1 MIPLNSSPAQMPRHT
16 MSVDLP
22 DTDFRIHQLVGRH
35 LPRLAAHTALVSD
48 EGSWT
53 YAELDAVV
61 DALAAHLRTQG
72 LRAGDRL
79 LIAGESGGTQL
90 AAVLACSRLDA
101 WAVVVNARMTG
112 VEVDAIKAHCEP
124 RLLLAT
130 SGLSAEA
137 RAHGLRHG
145 AREVELAGLRFA
157 CTDADP
163 KAQAEPVQADSREQV
178 AVMIYT
184 SGTTGTPKGVM
195 LTHANLGH
203 SSAVARHARGTGSDD
218 LVYSALPISHVYGL
232 STVALAALGA
242 GATLQLASR
251 FDVAHVAAALAGG
264 VTMLHGVPAMYVRLL
279 QAHEQGTP
287 IPAPR
292 VRLLHCGGAPLDPSL
307 KARIEAIFGEP
318 INNGYGLTEASPT
331 ISMVPYR
338 QRRADLSVGYL
349 IPGMQA
355 RIVADDGQEVTPGDV
370 GELQVRGPN
379 VMKGYYKAPEQT
391 AQALDAEGWL
401 RTGDLLRAEPDGA
414 LYVMGRIKDLII
426 RSGFNV
432 YPSEVE
438 AALNAYAGV
447 RQSCVVGVPRDGDE
461 QIIAFVEA
469 EDGLSIEAEALQA
482 FARERLAP
490 YKRPQKI
497 ILLSRLPAADN
508 GKILRKAVV
517 DMAREHCN

>member
-1 MIPLNSSPAQMPRHT
+1 

-22 DTDFRIHQLVGRH
+22 DADFRIHQLAGRH
-35 LPRLAAHTALVSD
+35 LPRLAAHTALISD

-53 YAELDAVV
+53 YAELDAVT
-61 DALAAHLRTQG
+61 DALAAFLRSQG

-90 AAVLACSRLDA
+90 AAVLACSRLNA

-112 VEVDAIKAHCEP
+112 VEVDAIKTHCEP

-130 SGLSAEA
+130 SGLSAQA
-137 RAHGLRHG
+137 RAHGQRHG

-157 CTDADP
+157 CTQADP
-163 KAQAEPVQADSREQV
+163 AAQAEPVQADSREQV

-203 SSAVARHARGTGSDD
+203 SSAVARHARGTGSGD

-251 FDVAHVAAALAGG
+251 FDVEHAIAALAGG

-307 KARIEAIFGEP
+307 KARIEVIFGEP

-355 RIVADDGQEVTPGDV
+355 RIVGEDGRAVAPGNV

-391 AQALDAEGWL
+391 AQALDADGWL

-414 LYVMGRIKDLII
+414 LFVMGRIKDLII

-447 RQSCVVGVPRDGDE
+447 RQSCVVGVPHEGDE

-469 EDGLSIEAEALQA
+469 EEGRSVEAQALQA

-497 ILLSRLPAADN
+497 ILLSKLPAADN

-517 DMAREHCN
+517 DMARAHCN

>member
-1 MIPLNSSPAQMPRHT
+1 
-16 MSVDLP
+16 MSADLP
-22 DTDFRIHQLVGRH
+22 DTDFRIHQLVARH
-35 LPRLAAHTALVSD
+35 LPHQADHVALVSD
-48 EGSWT
+48 EGAWT
-53 YAELDAVV
+53 YAQLDAAVLALA
-61 DALAAHLRTQG
+61 DALTARG

-79 LIAGESGGTQL
+79 LVVGESGCAQL

-112 VEVDAIKAHCEP
+112 IEVDAIKAHCEP
-124 RLLLAT
+124 RLLLAA
-130 SGLSAEA
+130 SGLSADA

-145 AREVELAGLRFA
+145 ASEFEVAGLA
-157 CTDADP
+157 YSCTAADP
-163 KAQAEPVQADSREQV
+163 AARAEPVQADAREQV

-203 SSAVARHARGTGSDD
+203 SSAVARHARGTGPDD
-218 LVYSALPISHVYGL
+218 RVYSALPISHVYGL

-242 GATLQLASR
+242 GATLQLAGR
-251 FDVAHVAAALAGG
+251 FDIAHAVAALAEG

-279 QAHEQGTP
+279 QAHEQGTA
-287 IPAPR
+287 IAAPKI
-292 VRLLHCGGAPLDPSL
+292 RLLHCGGAPLDPSL

-338 QRRADLSVGYL
+338 QRRTDLSVGYL
-349 IPGMQA
+349 IPGMRA
-355 RIVADDGQEVTPGDV
+355 RIVDEQAREVAPGEV

-391 AQALDAEGWL
+391 AQALGQDGWL
-401 RTGDLLRAEPDGA
+401 RTGDLLREDPDGA
-414 LYVMGRIKDLII
+414 LFVMGRIKDLII

-447 RQSCVVGVPRDGDE
+447 RQSCVVGVPKDGDE
-461 QIIAFVEA
+461 QIVAFVEA
-469 EDGLSIEAEALQA
+469 EEGRCVQADALQT

-497 ILLSRLPAADN
+497 VLLARLPAADN
-508 GKILRKAVV
+508 GKILRKAMV
-517 DMAREHCN
+517 DMARGI

>member
-1 MIPLNSSPAQMPRHT
+1 
-16 MSVDLP
+16 MSADLP
-22 DTDFRIHQLVGRH
+22 DADFRIHQLVGRH
-35 LPRLAAHTALVSD
+35 LPRLADHVALISD
-48 EGSWT
+48 EGAWT
-53 YAELDAVV
+53 YAQLDAAVA
-61 DALAAHLRTQG
+61 ALARALEARG

-79 LIAGESGGTQL
+79 LIVGESGSGQL

-101 WAVVVNARMTG
+101 WAVVVNARMAG
-112 VEVDAIKAHCEP
+112 VEIDAIKAHCEP
-124 RLLLAT
+124 RLMLAT
-130 SGLSAEA
+130 SGLSRDA

-145 AREVELAGLRFA
+145 AHEFEVAGLNLS
-157 CTDADP
+157 CTQADP
-163 KAQAEPVQADSREQV
+163 AANAEPVQADAREQV

-203 SSAVARHARGTGSDD
+203 SSGVARHARGTGPADR
-218 LVYSALPISHVYGL
+218 VYSALPISHVYGL

-242 GATLQLASR
+242 GATLLLPSR
-251 FDVAHVAAALAGG
+251 FEVSHAVAALAEG

-279 QAHEQGTP
+279 QAHEQGTA
-287 IPAPR
+287 IAAPGI
-292 VRLLHCGGAPLDPSL
+292 RLLHCGGAPLDPSL

-355 RIVADDGQEVTPGDV
+355 RIVDEHAQAVAPGEI

-391 AQALDAEGWL
+391 AQALCADGWL
-401 RTGDLLRAEPDGA
+401 RTGDLLREDPDGA
-414 LYVMGRIKDLII
+414 LFVMGRIKDLII

-447 RQSCVVGVPRDGDE
+447 RQSCVVGVPKDGDE
-461 QIIAFVEA
+461 QIVAFVEA
-469 EDGLSIEAEALQA
+469 EEGREVGVGDLRA

-497 ILLSRLPAADN
+497 VLLARLPAADN
-508 GKILRKAVV
+508 GKILRKAMV
-517 DMAREHCN
+517 DMAHGI